1 MLTLLQL
8 NNFYCTNLGFD
19 VTNYYK
25 LWGKEHRFSLQ
36 VSSCNDTLRDV
47 TERVLCKVKLS
58 YSVFV
63 KVISMYAL
71 GFCRCVCI
79 VLTTSL
85 IYFSSARAWGHE
97 HHIGQEEDQ
106 LWCSVQ

>member
-8 NNFYCTNLGFD
+8 NNFNCTNLGFD

-47 TERVLCKVKLS
+47 TERVLCKVKLVHLVS
-58 YSVFV
+58 V
-63 KVISMYAL
+63 KVNKHVCFRILSMCVYCTYHLFDLFLVSPCL
-71 GFCRCVCI
+71 G
-79 VLTTSL
+79 S
-85 IYFSSARAWGHE
+85 
-97 HHIGQEEDQ
+97 
-106 LWCSVQ
+106 

>member
-8 NNFYCTNLGFD
+8 NNFDCTNLGFD

-63 KVISMYAL
+63 KMNKHVCFRILSMCVYCTYHLFDLFLVSPCL
-71 GFCRCVCI
+71 G
-79 VLTTSL
+79 S
-85 IYFSSARAWGHE
+85 
-97 HHIGQEEDQ
+97 
-106 LWCSVQ
+106 